1 MDIFE
6 EALKLHRT
14 LKGKISV
21 TPKAP
26 VKTRADLSLVYTPGV
41 AAASKA
47 IAADPN
53 EVWEL
58 TGRANTV
65 AVITDGTAVLGLGD
79 IGPSAGMPVM
89 EGKCVLFKEFA
100 GIDAVPI
107 LLNTKDVDEIVST
120 IKNIAPSFGAIN
132 LEDISAPRCF
142 EIEERL
148 KAVLDIPVMHDDQHG
163 TAIVVLAGL
172 INALKLTGR
181 EFASTKFVI
190 VGAGAAGTA
199 IAKLLASF
207 VATNIIVVDSKGIIG
222 PVRAD
227 LNDSKKKLLAITN
240 PDKKDGSLADSISG
254 ADVVVGV
261 SGPNIITAEMIASMA
276 PDSTV
281 FALSNPTPE
290 VMPDIAKGAGAKIVA
305 TGRSDFPNQI
315 NNVLAYPGVFRGVL
329 DIRAPQITEAMKV
342 AAARALAAVV
352 ISPSVDE
359 IIPDVFDPR
368 VMTAVSEAVKGAV

>member
-1 MDIFE
+1 M
-6 EALKLHRT
+6 
-14 LKGKISV
+14 
-21 TPKAP
+21 
-26 VKTRADLSLVYTPGV
+26 
-41 AAASKA
+41 
-47 IAADPN
+47 
-53 EVWEL
+53 
-58 TGRANTV
+58 
-65 AVITDGTAVLGLGD
+65 
-79 IGPSAGMPVM
+79 
-89 EGKCVLFKEFA
+89 LFKEFA